1 MHLHRLERSYVVK
14 SLFREKAK
22 SEVYHSE
29 MNLVKRNIPWGNN
42 TKTKLYTIKRIYTK
56 YLQRN
61 RLKKLSPPRNL
72 LSVIK
77 NSLTWKIGEETQYI
91 YIYIYST
98 SGFEWVGQYIDD
110 KGCKREGEREGWRA
124 GLSGKSRGCQ
134 QRVFT
139 SRYFLFTYYLHPAP
153 STYPSTLL
161 KQGLFDLLRSRFS
174 FSFPSNLRSRK
185 RLICYSEDFNIGCWF
200 GQVNGI
206 ERLIYEYQSSDAM
219 WYASIAERSKPL
231 FFS

>member
-91 YIYIYST
+91 YI
-98 SGFEWVGQYIDD
+98 
-110 KGCKREGEREGWRA
+110 RHP
-124 GLSGKSRGCQ
+124 GLSGSDNTSMTKGAREKERGRDEEQDYRANREAVSSVSLRAATSCL
-134 QRVFT
+134 RTIYTPLHRPILPHCWNKVF
-139 SRYFLFTYYLHPAP
+139 SIYYALDFL
-153 STYPSTLL
+153 
-161 KQGLFDLLRSRFS
+161 SRFL
-174 FSFPSNLRSRK
+174 PTCDLVK
-185 RLICYSEDFNIGCWF
+185 G
-200 GQVNGI
+200 
-206 ERLIYEYQSSDAM
+206 
-219 WYASIAERSKPL
+219 
-231 FFS
+231 

>member
-91 YIYIYST
+91 YIYI
-98 SGFEWVGQYIDD
+98 FDIRVWVGRTIHRWQRVQERR
-110 KGCKREGEREGWRA
+110 REGGM
-124 GLSGKSRGCQ
+124 KSR
-134 QRVFT
+134 
-139 SRYFLFTYYLHPAP
+139 
-153 STYPSTLL
+153 
-161 KQGLFDLLRSRFS
+161 
-174 FSFPSNLRSRK
+174 
-185 RLICYSEDFNIGCWF
+185 IIG
-200 GQVNGI
+200 QI
-206 ERLIYEYQSSDAM
+206 ERLSAACLYEPLLPVYVLFTPRSIDLSFH
-219 WYASIAERSKPL
+219 IAETRSFRFITL
-231 FFS
+231 SIFFLVSFQPAIS